1 MLNSSQEVDLK
12 IDEIIDILLLHPE
25 TEVPENYREL
35 GEHLARFKLQ
45 KSQNPLE
52 SMFSMINNFEYYE
65 LFDESDGE
73 PDNGELWDGSPEE
86 TGGSYSNDE
95 SFFAEFGDKTHG
107 GITMIDAEELRYR
120 ALETQGMLDEMEW
133 LKEQG
138 EYSIL
143 TPVEHRV
150 VLGLIMQVIEE
161 VGGYNIDFITK
172 MQDLLV
178 LAGFS
183 TDKVMEIMTLSQN
196 SDNSYEYN

>member
-1 MLNSSQEVDLK
+1 VAGLFFLNSIDHPQSRQSSTDLK
-12 IDEIIDILLLHPE
+12 LI
-25 TEVPENYREL
+25 
-35 GEHLARFKLQ
+35 
-45 KSQNPLE
+45 
-52 SMFSMINNFEYYE
+52 
-65 LFDESDGE
+65 E
-73 PDNGELWDGSPEE
+73 PPN
-86 TGGSYSNDE
+86 TT
-95 SFFAEFGDKTHG
+95 THR

-150 VLGLIMQVIEE
+150 VLGLIMQVIKE
-161 VGGYNIDFITK
+161 VGDYNIDFITK

-178 LAGFS
+178 LVGFS
-183 TDKVMEIMTLSQN
+183 TDKVMEIMTQHLNPDSSLFNSPEIQGALSQN